1 MVDDKVQECWQESL
15 FMSKLMKTA
24 VAFTSISFLLSFQTP
39 TCNCKHEVYFL
50 STLFFSVKTSLL
62 NSLLQFC
69 HALYLPLLFLAL
81 RFCFSHY
88 CQEDW
93 LSILLYGT
101 EILKLLKRYTK
112 VNSHEQL
119 TWISEAKLRRGKIC
133 SIIYWFFHTFHKQI
147 STAID
152 LWLQESLQRA
162 AGSKSQMQCR
172 LCP

>member
-1 MVDDKVQECWQESL
+1 
-15 FMSKLMKTA
+15 MKTA

-50 STLFFSVKTSLL
+50 STLFFFSAKTSLL

-81 RFCFSHY
+81 RFCFS
-88 CQEDW
+88 
-93 LSILLYGT
+93 LLPRRLT
-101 EILKLLKRYTK
+101 QHSPLWNWNSLKLLKRYTK

-133 SIIYWFFHTFHKQI
+133 FIIYWFFHTFPTNKF
-147 STAID
+147 TAID

-162 AGSKSQMQCR
+162 AGSKKLNAVYLPQGQENFISLSIIMH
-172 LCP
+172 LT